1 MQKKENMDTSFIK
14 ALLSQSDASGSR
26 STILKPLI
34 WLIGVLLG
42 VFLTLIFAEADL
54 WLHIIIIL
62 LIVAAIGLYF
72 YVYYYCLRHNPD
84 ALRSESFTI
93 QKLQIEKG
101 IFGDSNTGYLP
112 YEQNQTSLP
121 YSNDEED
128 SL

>member
-1 MQKKENMDTSFIK
+1 MDTSFIK

-93 QKLQIEKG
+93 RKLQIEKG

>member
-1 MQKKENMDTSFIK
+1 MDTSFIK

-93 QKLQIEKG
+93 RKLQIEKG
-101 IFGDSNTGYLP
+101 IFGDSNTGNLP